1 MKIYDELTHEEI
13 QNPDL
18 SLGYTY
24 QAQRF
29 VAHHEAVEEV
39 SHLEVIPRTEGMN
52 NGKGLRT
59 KVIDVPA
66 REAWDEY
73 EECMYYHPYTDE
85 ELAAMQP
92 PDEPEPDGVAT
103 WDELAEAYEEG
114 VMQA

>member
-1 MKIYDELTHEEI
+1 MKTYNELTHEEI

-24 QAQRF
+24 PAQQF
-29 VAHHEAVEEV
+29 VAHHEAVSEQYHYEV
-39 SHLEVIPRTEGMN
+39 MGDTESMRD
-52 NGKGLRT
+52 GKGLRT

-73 EECMYYHPYTDE
+73 EECMYYHLYTDE
-85 ELAAMQP
+85 ELAAMHP
-92 PDEPEPDGVAT
+92 PDDGGSNDVAT
-103 WDELAEAYEEG
+103 WDELAEAYNEG